1 MKKRTI
7 VILGAVLVI
16 ILSVSLYIKI
26 EIEKP
31 KKAEKE
37 NYKKNAETYK
47 LLTIDGYDAATGTT
61 IQKINVWSDYEK
73 RTYAFSLNHGD
84 KVSILDR
91 GIGSGNNWVRIKDN
105 KGRTGYITDY
115 FVREFKYE

>member
-7 VILGAVLVI
+7 IILGIVLA
-16 ILSVSLYIKI
+16 ILLSIALYIKK

-31 KKAEKE
+31 KKTELKE
-37 NYKKNAETYK
+37 YKKNAEPYK
-47 LLTIDGYDAATGTT
+47 LLTIDGYDVATGKT
-61 IQKINVWSDYEK
+61 IQEINVWSDYNK
-73 RTYAFSLNHGD
+73 RTYAFSLHHGD

-115 FVREFKYE
+115 FIREFKYE